1 MDGFSRYNF
10 EFELN
15 GIWEWRA
22 YGIGKGKI
30 IPYQDIMVK
39 PQGPT
44 DLVVDVD
51 FFAVKETQFH
61 KATSSDD
68 EQSSGLF
75 FCSEPGCQMVFKKF
89 SELESHLDV
98 GEHRQ
103 VRGGSKTV
111 YDKLG

>member
-10 EFELN
+10 ELMESL
-15 GIWEWRA
+15 WRA

-30 IPYQDIMVK
+30 IPYQEIIVK

-51 FFAVKETQFH
+51 FFAVKETRFH

-68 EQSSGLF
+68 EQKQRSL
-75 FCSEPGCQMVFKKF
+75 
-89 SELESHLDV
+89 HL
-98 GEHRQ
+98 
-103 VRGGSKTV
+103 
-111 YDKLG
+111 L